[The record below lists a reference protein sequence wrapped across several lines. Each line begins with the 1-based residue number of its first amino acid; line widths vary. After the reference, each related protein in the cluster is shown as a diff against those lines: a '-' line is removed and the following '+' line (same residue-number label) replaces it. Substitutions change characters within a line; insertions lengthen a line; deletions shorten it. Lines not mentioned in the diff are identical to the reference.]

1 MNLKRD
7 LRLDFVRGLALV
19 CLAIDHIPFNFF
31 SAFTLRSLMLSD
43 AAEIFV
49 FVSGVTATVGF
60 GKILATK
67 GPRPWLKRIGR
78 RIAQLYAAH
87 LFLIAL
93 AVAMFWTSM
102 QVLGRPGSWSAT
114 PLAALVDGGWTA
126 WLDAALLRLQ
136 PELVDI
142 LPLYIVL
149 LALLPAVHLAARWNS
164 RVTLAVSGIVW
175 LAAARL
181 GIVEEGGW
189 YFNPAAWQFLF
200 TIGVVCGLAMGRQ
213 RPATHNR
220 PLAIAAGLY
229 LALGLLAM
237 APWTQI
243 PGLEHLRILPAG
255 WMGAHAK
262 SNLSVWR
269 LASLLAAAYLFARF
283 VPPAAGWLQ
292 SRVLGPIHTI
302 GRNGLPAV
310 SIATAVCY
318 MAYVARVD
326 GARGPAYQLGFNAL
340 ALLSMW
346 GFAAFLEWRERRLAE
361 ARRPVVAKPSAPE
374 LASASVGALT

>member
-7 LRLDFVRGLALV
+7 LRLDFVRGLALI

-60 GKILATK
+60 GKILVTR
-67 GPRPWLKRIGR
+67 GPRPWLQRIGR

-114 PLAALVDGGWTA
+114 PLAALVEGGFTA

-149 LALLPAVHLAARWNS
+149 LALLPIIHLAARWDS
-164 RVTLAVSGIVW
+164 RITLALSGIVW
-175 LAAARL
+175 LAAAQL
-181 GIVEEGGW
+181 GGGKEGGW
-189 YFNPAAWQFLF
+189 YFNPFAWQFLF
-200 TIGVVCGLAMGRQ
+200 TIGVVCGLAMGR
-213 RPATHNR
+213 RPRTMHVT
-220 PLAIAAGLY
+220 PLAVAAMLY
-229 LALGLLAM
+229 LALGLLAV

-243 PGLEHLRILPAG
+243 PGLESWRLLPAG

-269 LASLLAAAYLFARF
+269 LTSLLAAAYLFARY
-283 VPPAAGWLQ
+283 VPPAAGWMQ
-292 SRVLGPIHTI
+292 SRALGPIHTI

-310 SIATAVCY
+310 SVATAVCY

-346 GFAAFLEWRERRLAE
+346 GFAAFLEWKERRQAE
-361 ARRPVVAKPSAPE
+361 TRRPAGAKARTADMPSA
-374 LASASVGALT
+374 SAGALT